1 MSHQDQIHR
10 FSDSPRL
17 VGGSSYYRTYVR
29 LLCADWL
36 PALTARGVQVALG
49 LECLATVHRMIK
61 RGELPAVKVGRVWRI
76 RQEDL
81 EALLAGQK
89 SDDDAAVDEWV
100 ERALAVA
107 PKLTEEQRNKL
118 AELLRP
124 ARQRPGAIG

>member
-1 MSHQDQIHR
+1 
-10 FSDSPRL
+10 
-17 VGGSSYYRTYVR
+17 
-29 LLCADWL
+29 
-36 PALTARGVQVALG
+36 
-49 LECLATVHRMIK
+49 MIK

-89 SDDDAAVDEWV
+89 SEDDAAVDEWV